1 MSRMIPGRIRNQG
14 IELYEQGLVSLI
26 SQEGNLLKAKV
37 GDCQIEYSL
46 VTEETKCSCDFF
58 ARKGYCQHLA
68 ALEHFL
74 KNDPEGKAI
83 LSKVQVQQESQQETK
98 KKTSFGS
105 VFLDSLIINEDDTI
119 KYQLSAQGEQNP
131 YANDIWWTLKIRRL
145 PDDRSY
151 VIRDIKAFLNTV
163 RKEAY
168 YQIGKQY
175 FETLSLIQF
184 DETSQ
189 ELIEFLWRLIPS
201 HSSKIDLE
209 FILPNQGRHLSLTRG
224 FFEEGVTLMNALEN
238 FSFESDFHQFN
249 HLYFKELEGEDHLYQ
264 FKVIVHRQSI
274 ELEIKEKDLKP
285 LFANSYLFYRDTF
298 YHLNLKQEKMVTAI
312 RSLPIEGDLAKHIH
326 FDLDDQDKLAA
337 HLLDFKEIGLV
348 DAPRSFSIHDFKVN
362 FEFDINSQNEILLQM
377 VFDYGNDLTVH
388 NRQELEQLTF
398 ASHFKHEEK
407 VFKLLEKY
415 GFAPH
420 FSTSHPAYSAQ
431 ELYDFYTYMLP
442 QFKKMGTVSLS
453 AKLESYR
460 LIERPQIDIEAKGS
474 LLDISFDFSD
484 LLENDVDQA
493 LVALFDNNPYFV
505 NKSGQ
510 LVIFD
515 EETKKVSAT
524 LQGLRARRAKNGHIE
539 LDNIAAFQLSE
550 LFANQD
556 NVSFSQ
562 HFYQLI
568 EDLRHPEKFKIPGLS
583 VSASLRDY
591 QLTGVRWLS
600 MLDHYGFAGILAD
613 DMGLGKTLQTISFL
627 STKLTRDS
635 RVLILSPS
643 SLIYNWQD
651 EFHKFAPD
659 VDVAVAYGSKI
670 RRDEIIA
677 ERHQVIITSYSSFR
691 QDFET
696 YSEGNYDYLILDE
709 AQVMKNAQTKI
720 AHSLRSFEV
729 KNCFALSGTPIENK
743 LLEIWSIF
751 QIILPGLLPGKKEF
765 LKLNPKQVARYIK
778 PFVMRRRKEEVL
790 PELPDLIEMNY
801 PNEMTDSQ
809 KVIYLAQLR
818 QIQESIQHSSDADL
832 NRRKIE
838 ILSGITRLRQICDTP
853 RLFMDY
859 DGESGKLESLR
870 QLLTQIKGNGHRALI
885 FSQFRGMLDIAERE
899 MVAMGLTT
907 YKITGST
914 PANER
919 HEMTRAFNAG
929 SKDAF
934 LISLKAGGVGLNLTG
949 ADTVVLIDLWWNP
962 AVEMQAISRA
972 HRLGQKENVE
982 VYRLITRGTIE
993 EKILEM
999 QETKKHLVT
1008 TVLDG
1013 NETHASMSVDDIREI
1028 LGVSK

>member
-362 FEFDINSQNEILLQM
+362 FEF
-377 VFDYGNDLTVH
+377 
-388 NRQELEQLTF
+388 
-398 ASHFKHEEK
+398 
-407 VFKLLEKY
+407 
-415 GFAPH
+415 
-420 FSTSHPAYSAQ
+420 
-431 ELYDFYTYMLP
+431 
-442 QFKKMGTVSLS
+442 
-453 AKLESYR
+453 
-460 LIERPQIDIEAKGS
+460 
-474 LLDISFDFSD
+474 
-484 LLENDVDQA
+484 
-493 LVALFDNNPYFV
+493 
-505 NKSGQ
+505 
-510 LVIFD
+510 
-515 EETKKVSAT
+515 
-524 LQGLRARRAKNGHIE
+524 
-539 LDNIAAFQLSE
+539 
-550 LFANQD
+550 
-556 NVSFSQ
+556 
-562 HFYQLI
+562 
-568 EDLRHPEKFKIPGLS
+568 
-583 VSASLRDY
+583 
-591 QLTGVRWLS
+591 
-600 MLDHYGFAGILAD
+600 
-613 DMGLGKTLQTISFL
+613 
-627 STKLTRDS
+627 
-635 RVLILSPS
+635 
-643 SLIYNWQD
+643 
-651 EFHKFAPD
+651 
-659 VDVAVAYGSKI
+659 
-670 RRDEIIA
+670 
-677 ERHQVIITSYSSFR
+677 
-691 QDFET
+691 
-696 YSEGNYDYLILDE
+696 
-709 AQVMKNAQTKI
+709 
-720 AHSLRSFEV
+720 
-729 KNCFALSGTPIENK
+729 
-743 LLEIWSIF
+743 
-751 QIILPGLLPGKKEF
+751 
-765 LKLNPKQVARYIK
+765 
-778 PFVMRRRKEEVL
+778 
-790 PELPDLIEMNY
+790 
-801 PNEMTDSQ
+801 
-809 KVIYLAQLR
+809 
-818 QIQESIQHSSDADL
+818 
-832 NRRKIE
+832 
-838 ILSGITRLRQICDTP
+838 
-853 RLFMDY
+853 
-859 DGESGKLESLR
+859 
-870 QLLTQIKGNGHRALI
+870 
-885 FSQFRGMLDIAERE
+885 
-899 MVAMGLTT
+899 
-907 YKITGST
+907 
-914 PANER
+914 
-919 HEMTRAFNAG
+919 
-929 SKDAF
+929 
-934 LISLKAGGVGLNLTG
+934 
-949 ADTVVLIDLWWNP
+949 
-962 AVEMQAISRA
+962 
-972 HRLGQKENVE
+972 
-982 VYRLITRGTIE
+982 
-993 EKILEM
+993 
-999 QETKKHLVT
+999 
-1008 TVLDG
+1008 
-1013 NETHASMSVDDIREI
+1013 
-1028 LGVSK
+1028 